1 MSSQMLIPSNI
12 EELKEMLL
20 SVTDKSNFIAGGTDL
35 TIAINE
41 GKIEPDLLIVL
52 SSIPEMLSIKQNE
65 NLIVIGASV
74 CFSELAKAPLI
85 NKYFPALASAAAGVG
100 SKQIRN
106 MGTIGGN
113 IANASPAG
121 DMLPP
126 LICLAASVLILD
138 RSGKMLKKDI
148 ETLLSDGLAVGEVII
163 SVMIPITAPDTYNC
177 FLKLG
182 TRQAVS
188 IARLSVAVNVQYSD
202 KTMNI
207 NNAVVVVGALGKK
220 PITSNASAQALNG
233 QTITYELGYKLAEA
247 LTNEV
252 DEAIPGRYS
261 QPYKRE
267 AVKGLAFDVIGLL
280 SKKVNL

>member
-1 MSSQMLIPSNI
+1 MNTQMLMPSNI

-20 SVTDKSNFIAGGTDL
+20 LITDKSKFIAGGTDL
-35 TIAINE
+35 TLALNE
-41 GKIEPDLLIVL
+41 GKIEPDLLIDL
-52 SSIPEMLSIKQNE
+52 SSVPEMLSIKQNE
-65 NLIVIGASV
+65 NSIIIGASV

-267 AVKGLAFDVIGLL
+267 AVRGLAFDIIELL